1 LGTQISDINPGI
13 NPYPDGLFWTLR
25 LPSDS
30 VEVNPGAGRA
40 IYQAENIQIADYGN
54 FDNSFGGG
62 RGIPAT
68 VSFEVRWSGVH
79 QRLNIKDDD
88 ARFGGEFVRGDAQMS
103 WKARIGDIEYV
114 SDPIDTSFSDFAS
127 LGTERNGVFFPR
139 A

>member
-1 LGTQISDINPGI
+1 MGTQISDINPGI
-13 NPYPDGLFWTLR
+13 NPYPGGLFWTLR

-62 RGIPAT
+62 SGIPAT
-68 VSFEVRWSGVH
+68 ASFEVRWSGVQ
-79 QRLNIKDDD
+79 QRLNIRDDA

>member
-1 LGTQISDINPGI
+1 METQITDINPGI
-13 NPYPDGLFWTLR
+13 NPYPNGLFWTLR

-30 VEVNPGAGRA
+30 VQVNPGAGRA
-40 IYQAENIQIADYGN
+40 TYKAEDIEIADYGN

-62 RGIPAT
+62 PGLPAI

-79 QRLNIKDDD
+79 QRLNLKDES

-103 WKARIGDIEYV
+103 WKARIGEIEYV
-114 SDPIDTSFSDFAS
+114 SDPIDTSFSSFAE